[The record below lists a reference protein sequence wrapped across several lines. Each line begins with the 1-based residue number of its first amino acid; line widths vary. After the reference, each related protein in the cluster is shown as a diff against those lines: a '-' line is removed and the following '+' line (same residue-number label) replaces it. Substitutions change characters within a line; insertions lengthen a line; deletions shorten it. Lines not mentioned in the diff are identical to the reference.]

1 MVEGARIS
9 RLPDASLP
17 SSSGLILAS
26 ASPRRREL
34 LTQLAIP
41 FTVIPAHIDEQSY
54 PAEAPH
60 AYVVRV
66 AQAKAQHVAQQCP
79 TAVVLGA
86 DTVVVLDHE
95 MLGKPRSVDHAR
107 QMLSQLSGR
116 QHTVITG
123 LAVIHHAQ
131 HFLRCDTVRTLVC
144 FRALTP
150 ADIEGYLA
158 TGEPFDK
165 AGAYAVQG
173 IGGAFVTSLEGC
185 YTNVVGLPVRRTATL
200 LRAAG
205 LCPEDSR

>member
-1 MVEGARIS
+1 
-9 RLPDASLP
+9 
-17 SSSGLILAS
+17 LILAS

-41 FTVIPAHIDEQSY
+41 FTVMPAHIDEQPY
-54 PAEAPH
+54 PKEVPH

-79 TAVVLGA
+79 TAIVLGA
-86 DTVVVLDHE
+86 DTVVVLDQE
-95 MLGKPRSVDHAR
+95 MLGKPRSADNAR
-107 QMLSQLSGR
+107 QMLSRLSGR

-123 LAVIHHAQ
+123 LAVVHHAQ
-131 HFLRCDTVRTLVC
+131 HFVRLDTVRTLVC

-150 ADIEGYLA
+150 ADIDGYLA

-173 IGGAFVTSLEGC
+173 IGGAFVASLEGC
-185 YTNVVGLPVRRTATL
+185 YTNVVGLPVRRTAAL

-205 LCPEDSR
+205 LLPEDRRVKGEG